1 MMRTREFQWSWQGQ
15 NLVLGVDEAGD
26 HRGGHADSQRKR
38 CDADYN
44 GSAHATSPHS
54 RPSHPTSLNGDQS
67 FSFPVFDTG
76 SISARGKRSTA
87 GPAFRRFRSRDASAL
102 INPVFYLIIAWFA
115 EHFIAFAFF
124 DILFPFFIWDA
135 EHFRPKFTALGTHIW
150 IHDKWDTAF
159 IV

>member
-44 GSAHATSPHS
+44 GSAHATSPLP

-87 GPAFRRFRSRDASAL
+87 GPARQYSYADRADASA
-102 INPVFYLIIAWFA
+102 YSYSMKRQSAA
-115 EHFIAFAFF
+115 
-124 DILFPFFIWDA
+124 
-135 EHFRPKFTALGTHIW
+135 
-150 IHDKWDTAF
+150 
-159 IV
+159 